1 MSTFQHLIM
10 YAFVSPDLLLKM
22 EVFSQVILN
31 LIICVF
37 LLKGDIVRGL
47 LEITYRA

>member
-1 MSTFQHLIM
+1 MLDFAT
-10 YAFVSPDLLLKM
+10 PDLLLKM
-22 EVFSQVILN
+22 EVLPQVILN

-47 LEITYRA
+47 LEITYRE